1 MPKIVQLGGVLRDVT
16 IFGNILLGEAKKGTD
31 IARNLGKNF
40 IDKQIDRF
48 NKEYIT
54 SSGITLNKQRNKRY
68 YESN

>member
-54 SSGITLNKQRNKRY
+54 SSGIPLNK
-68 YESN
+68 